1 MGGGLL
7 PNFMTEFRSVVDLRG
22 RRTDNL
28 VVAESEKCKVIHNMC
43 HVSQCCTN
51 SLCLENFIIMLR

>member
-7 PNFMTEFRSVVDLRG
+7 PNFMTEFRSVVNLRA

-28 VVAESEKCKVIHNMC
+28 VVAESEKCKGGLSTSCSMFHNVILILY
-43 HVSQCCTN
+43 VYKIS
-51 SLCLENFIIMLR
+51 